1 MNFNNKKYHV
11 QKIDFV
17 IKKTKALKVTVDS
30 VETWQEKEL
39 KDFLTLKIIL
49 FLVEN
54 ESSFTKYFSLENKV
68 S

>member
-30 VETWQEKEL
+30 VEIWQEKEL